1 MVRIPV
7 RVLEG
12 EKQPVEVVHP
22 YTVITHDTPDEIEKF
37 MRIYQ

>member
-1 MVRIPV
+1 
-7 RVLEG
+7 VLEG

-22 YTVITHDTPDEIEKF
+22 YTIITHDTPDELEKF